1 MYLVNIIVGDLMV
14 YISVL
19 VRVIFFYILI
29 GFVYRLMG
37 KREIGELSIMDL
49 IVSFIVSELAAI
61 SIDNYESNILISV
74 IPILVITLIEIITSR
89 LVLKN
94 TKVRDIFEGNPSVII
109 NRGKINFKEMIR
121 QRYNIGD
128 LLTELRA
135 KGIKSIEEV
144 SYAVLETN
152 GNLSVFTK
160 RGKNFGSFPLPIILD
175 GEIQEDTLKEIDK
188 TSVWIEDFLKKESLT
203 KEDVFYAFYHNEKMF
218 IIKDEDIK

>member
-1 MYLVNIIVGDLMV
+1 MV

-19 VRVIFFYILI
+19 TRAIFFYILI

-49 IVSFIVSELAAI
+49 IVSFIVSELAAM
-61 SIDNYESNILISV
+61 SIDNYQSNILISV
-74 IPILVITLIEIITSR
+74 LPILAISLIEIMTSR
-89 LVLKN
+89 LILRN
-94 TKVRDIFEGNPSVII
+94 TKIRDIFEGNPSVII
-109 NRGKINFKEMIR
+109 NRGKINFKEMIK

-128 LLTELRA
+128 LLTELRN

-160 RGKNFGSFPLPIILD
+160 KGMNFGSFPLPIILD
-175 GEIQEDTLKEIDK
+175 GKIQEQTLKEIDK
-188 TSVWIEDFLKKESLT
+188 TTLWIDEFLKGENLT
-203 KEDVFYAFYHNEKMF
+203 KEDVFYDFYHNNKMF
-218 IIKDEDIK
+218 IIKIEDVK

>member
-1 MYLVNIIVGDLMV
+1 MHVV

-19 VRVIFFYILI
+19 TRAIFFYILI

-49 IVSFIVSELAAI
+49 IVSFIVSELSAM
-61 SIDNYESNILISV
+61 SIDNYQSNILISV
-74 IPILVITLIEIITSR
+74 LPILAISLIEIMTSR
-89 LVLKN
+89 LILRN
-94 TKVRDIFEGNPSVII
+94 TKIRDIFEGNPSVII
-109 NRGKINFKEMIR
+109 NRGKINFKEMIK

-128 LLTELRA
+128 LLTELRN

-160 RGKNFGSFPLPIILD
+160 KGMNFGSFPLPIILD
-175 GEIQEDTLKEIDK
+175 GKIQEQTLKEIDK
-188 TSVWIEDFLKKESLT
+188 TTLWIDEFLKGENLT
-203 KEDVFYAFYHNEKMF
+203 KEDVFYAFYHNNKMF
-218 IIKDEDIK
+218 IIKNEDVK